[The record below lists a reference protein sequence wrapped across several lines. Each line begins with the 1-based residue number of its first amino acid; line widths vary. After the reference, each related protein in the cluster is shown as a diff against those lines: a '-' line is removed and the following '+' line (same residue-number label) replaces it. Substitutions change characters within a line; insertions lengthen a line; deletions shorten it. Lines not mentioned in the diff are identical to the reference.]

1 MTESYDLIVIGTGQG
16 GSGPA
21 TRCRKAGW
29 RVAVIDD
36 QPYGGTCA
44 LRGCDP
50 KKVLVGA
57 SELMDWHR
65 RMSASV
71 VAPDPR
77 IDWPALMRFKRTFT
91 EPVPAVV
98 RTACTFTDRMVTR
111 PWTRTSS
118 CMAPGAYPGRAS
130 WISARQG

>member
-29 RVAVIDD
+29 RVVVIDD

-71 VAPDPR
+71 VAPDAR
-77 IDWPALMRFKRTFT
+77 IDWPAR
-91 EPVPAVV
+91 PAS
-98 RTACTFTDRMVTR
+98 TR
-111 PWTRTSS
+111 ITVWHVLRRRTSS
-118 CMAPGAYPGRAS
+118 S
-130 WISARQG
+130 WATACSRRGTS